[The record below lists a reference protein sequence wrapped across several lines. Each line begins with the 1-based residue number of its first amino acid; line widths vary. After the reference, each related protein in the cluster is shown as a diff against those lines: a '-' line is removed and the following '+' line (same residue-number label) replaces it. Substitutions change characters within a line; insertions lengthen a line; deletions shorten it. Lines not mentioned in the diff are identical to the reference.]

1 MGNSDFQLY
10 TEINDLTQQENQQPD
25 YIDRKVK
32 NEDIRS
38 LVKMPTKTVVLRDN
52 DNLFWIQN
60 KKGHFC
66 SDLTI
71 FSQVFFSC
79 IQWIEISNTD
89 LINNIR

>member
-60 KKGHFC
+60 KKRSF
-66 SDLTI
+66 L
-71 FSQVFFSC
+71 
-79 IQWIEISNTD
+79 
-89 LINNIR
+89 